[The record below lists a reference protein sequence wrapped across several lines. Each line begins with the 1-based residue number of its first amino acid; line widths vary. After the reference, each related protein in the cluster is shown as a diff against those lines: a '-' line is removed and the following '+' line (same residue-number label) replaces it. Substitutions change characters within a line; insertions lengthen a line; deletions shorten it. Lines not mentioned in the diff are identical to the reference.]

1 MKDSNLHTSIID
13 TYTDQPSVLPE
24 SLRTRIESLWEGD
37 EVQLYAFADL
47 DENLQL
53 CSTWVLLGSTH
64 LGIVTEKSGQED
76 IYSVDR
82 HAIKHITE
90 ITAVSSHLMRFSDS
104 PGAPPL
110 AELRYTHRQHQ
121 AMDNIKVAI
130 EQELADA
137 ALIKGSADELYAES
151 VSASIKEA
159 QSAVSGNNMAI
170 IWRLIG
176 YVLPYK
182 KELIIGSITAVIM
195 TLANLVPPYITKHL
209 VDMISGNTV
218 VATSETVWKLLGIIA
233 SAYMIRVFAMWLRLR
248 EMAFLG
254 EYVAHDLRR
263 DLYNKL
269 QTLGLRFFSR
279 KQTGSIIS
287 RVSSDTDR
295 LWDFVA
301 FGILEVSV
309 SVIMLISLGTVLM
322 TLDWRLGLVMTLPI
336 PLFLLAFYHHGVSI
350 NRIFLKAWR
359 RWSGLT
365 SQVSGTIPG
374 MRVVKA
380 FNQEKKEIERFG
392 HRNARFLDTIIDV
405 HDNWT
410 TFWPRLVFGF
420 HLLSLAIWFFALPRL
435 TGSKDPALTP
445 GTFIAFLLYM
455 TMFLHPLEVIG
466 QMTRMLNR
474 AISSA
479 YRVFEV
485 LDTEPQITN
494 IEEPLKLEPIEGSI
508 SFNDVSF
515 SYDGVNRVLRDL
527 NFSVKPGEMIGL
539 VGPSGAG
546 KSTIINLLARFYDTT
561 DGEILIDGQ
570 PLRDLDVGHYRR
582 QLGMVLQEPYLFHGT
597 ILDNIRYGLEE
608 SSLEDVI
615 SAAKAANAHEFIC
628 KQPQGYETYV
638 GERGLTLSGGERQR
652 VSIAR
657 AVLHNPRIL
666 ILDEATSNVDTETE
680 RRIQEALD
688 RLVSGRT
695 VIAIAHRLSTLKRAD
710 RLLVI
715 KDGRLAEKGTHD
727 ELLQMENG
735 VFKNLHDM
743 QQELHE
749 QFG

>member
-1 MKDSNLHTSIID
+1 MKLST
-13 TYTDQPSVLPE
+13 
-24 SLRTRIESLWEGD
+24 
-37 EVQLYAFADL
+37 
-47 DENLQL
+47 
-53 CSTWVLLGSTH
+53 TWVLLGTH
-64 LGIVTEKSGQED
+64 NLSIVQDQAGSEQIQTFDRAQIRYVTD
-76 IYSVDR
+76 IS
-82 HAIKHITE
+82 AI
-90 ITAVSSHLMRFSDS
+90 SCHLMHM
-104 PGAPPL
+104 GTTEEAAPL
-110 AELRYTHRQHQ
+110 AEFRYTHRQHQ

-130 EQELADA
+130 EQELTDPDS
-137 ALIKGSADELYAES
+137 IKSSADDIYAEA
-151 VSASIKEA
+151 VAGSIKEA
-159 QSAVSGNNMAI
+159 QSAVSGNNIAI
-170 IWRLIG
+170 VWRLMK

-182 KELIIGSITAVIM
+182 KQLIIGSVTAVIM
-195 TLANLVPPYITKHL
+195 TLANLVPPYLTKFI
-209 VDMISGNTV
+209 VDQISGDTV
-218 VATSETVWKLLGIIA
+218 IASAETVWKLLGFIA
-233 SAYMIRVFAMWLRLR
+233 VAYLVRVLAMWLRLR

-309 SVIMLISLGTVLM
+309 SIIMLISLGSVLIY
-322 TLDWRLGLVMTLPI
+322 LDWRLGLVMTLPI
-336 PLFLLAFYHHGVSI
+336 PLFLLAFWHHGVSI
-350 NRIFLKAWR
+350 NRVFLKAWR
-359 RWSGLT
+359 RWSALT

-380 FNQEKKEIERFG
+380 FNQEGKEVDRFG
-392 HRNARFLDTIIDV
+392 ARNAKFLDTIVEV

-420 HLLSLAIWFFALPRL
+420 HVLSLAIWFFALPRL
-435 TGSKDPALTP
+435 TGAKDPSLSA

-494 IEEPLKLEPIEGSI
+494 VADPVKLDPIQGGIEFK
-508 SFNDVSF
+508 NVSF
-515 SYDGVNRVLRDL
+515 SYDGVNRVLRNI

-546 KSTIINLLARFYDTT
+546 KSTITNLLARFYDAT
-561 DGEILIDGQ
+561 DGEVLIDGH
-570 PLRDLDVGHYRR
+570 PVKELDVGNYRR

-597 ILDNIRYGLEE
+597 ILDNIRYGLETCE
-608 SSLEDVI
+608 LDDVI
-615 SAAKAANAHEFIC
+615 RAAKAANAHDFIC

-638 GERGLTLSGGERQR
+638 GERGQTLSGGERQR

-657 AVLHNPRIL
+657 AILHNPRVL

-715 KDGRLAEKGTHD
+715 KDGQLAEEGTHE
-727 ELLQMENG
+727 ELLQIEDG
-735 VFKNLHDM
+735 VFKTLHDL

-749 QFG
+749 QFAV